1 MKKLLLATAVLA
13 ASSATL
19 AAGPQYTYVQGQWQE
34 AELEDSNADLDG
46 FGVAGSIDLNK
57 EFFAFAQYANV
68 DDRGV
73 DLDRFAVGAAYKMP
87 LSTRTDLNFGAGIV
101 SYDLS
106 NRFGVDDDD
115 SGLLL
120 TAGIRSMLNDNLEL
134 GAGASYEDAYD
145 VDMLVNV
152 YGAWHFNNQF
162 SAGLSLTEG
171 DVETTAIY
179 VRMAF

>member
-19 AAGPQYTYVQGQWQE
+19 AAGPQYTYVQGQWQD
-34 AELEDSNADLDG
+34 AELEDSDADLDG

-101 SYDLS
+101 SYVLS

-115 SGLLL
+115 SGL
-120 TAGIRSMLNDNLEL
+120 
-134 GAGASYEDAYD
+134 
-145 VDMLVNV
+145 
-152 YGAWHFNNQF
+152 
-162 SAGLSLTEG
+162 
-171 DVETTAIY
+171 
-179 VRMAF
+179 

>member
-19 AAGPQYTYVQGQWQE
+19 AAGPQYTFVQGQWQE

-46 FGVAGSIDLNK
+46 FGIAGSIDLNK

-73 DLDRFAVGAAYKMP
+73 DLDRLAVGAAYKMP

-145 VDMLVNV
+145 IDMLVNV
-152 YGAWHFNNQF
+152 YGAWHFNNQL